1 MAHTRKIRV
10 EQLPKAITS
19 ILKEYE
25 KDITLTMDD
34 VIRKVA
40 DKGAQALRG
49 SSMSVIGGRYSRGW
63 GYTLEK
69 GRLNTKATL
78 WHKTAPGLPH
88 LLENG
93 HAKVTGGRVPGR
105 PHIKPVEETIDRSF
119 FDSTERRLSK
129 L

>member
-1 MAHTRKIRV
+1 MAHTRKITV
-10 EQLPKAITS
+10 EQFSTAINE
-19 ILKEYE
+19 ILKEYDNE
-25 KDITLTMDD
+25 LTMTLDD

-40 DKGAQALRG
+40 NKGAQALRG

-93 HAKVTGGRVPGR
+93 HAKVNGGRVPGR
-105 PHIKPVEETIDRSF
+105 PHIAPVEETIERDF
-119 FDSTERRLSK
+119 IDTTKRRLSI

>member
-1 MAHTRKIRV
+1 MAHTRKITV
-10 EQLPKAITS
+10 AQLSGAIND
-19 ILKEYE
+19 ILNEYD
-25 KDITLTMDD
+25 KDLTIGIDD

-40 DKGAQALRG
+40 NKGAQALRG

-78 WHKTAPGLPH
+78 WHKQAPGLPH

-93 HAKVTGGRVPGR
+93 HAKVNGGRVPGR
-105 PHIKPVEETIDRSF
+105 PHIKPVEETIERDF
-119 FDSTERRLSK
+119 VDTTKRRLSI

>member
-1 MAHTRKIRV
+1 MAHTRKITV
-10 EQLPKAITS
+10 AQLSGAIND
-19 ILKEYE
+19 ILNEYD
-25 KDITLTMDD
+25 KDLTIGIDD

-40 DKGAQALRG
+40 NKGAQALRG

-78 WHKTAPGLPH
+78 WHKQAPGLPH

-93 HAKVTGGRVPGR
+93 HAKVNGGRVPGR
-105 PHIKPVEETIDRSF
+105 PHIKPVEETIERDF
-119 FDSTERRLSK
+119 IDTTKRRLST